1 MEMDVKKTQLD
12 FKPEGEESSRK
23 CPACSACAREQARFC
38 ATCGRALEG
47 SYFPSDALR
56 SSYHQQ
62 ETYEKKLRGT
72 IQHKCDEKKEK
83 QEESAIGN
91 IFTVEN
97 NNVAKM
103 ALVCA
108 TYALIPYL
116 GILLCPCA
124 LLFGGVG
131 LIHSYRFAKYDG
143 RKAAIASIVL
153 GVLILCVQLVLW
165 WLLYTIPDL
174 NR

>member
-1 MEMDVKKTQLD
+1 MEMDVKKTQSS
-12 FKPEGEESSRK
+12 FSVENEEFSRK
-23 CPACSACAREQARFC
+23 CPACGASAREQARFC

-62 ETYEKKLRGT
+62 ETYEKELRKASHIKPG
-72 IQHKCDEKKEK
+72 EKQEK

-91 IFTVEN
+91 IFAAEN
-97 NNVAKM
+97 NNIAKM

-124 LLFGGVG
+124 VFFGGVG
-131 LIHSYRFAKYDG
+131 LIRSYSFAKYDG
-143 RKAAIASIVL
+143 RKAAVASIVL